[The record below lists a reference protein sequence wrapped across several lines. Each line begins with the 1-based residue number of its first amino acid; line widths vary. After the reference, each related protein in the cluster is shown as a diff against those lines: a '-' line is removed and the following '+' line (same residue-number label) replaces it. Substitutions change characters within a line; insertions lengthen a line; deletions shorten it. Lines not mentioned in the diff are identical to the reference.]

1 VSTRARLL
9 AWSAPVALLLV
20 LVIVKTASMV
30 VASRSAATAFAT
42 GDTETLRT
50 DVAVL
55 RVFDVVDPAGTAL
68 AAGGLA
74 VLDGRLDEAERQFA
88 AAGADCPAVTG
99 LVLVRET
106 RGDDAVGAS
115 DGPLAIDR
123 YRSALDAAG
132 DAPDVC
138 FGANADP
145 DGERREVLADTVP
158 RLQRKLAVLERPLA
172 PPPLPPPPAAGAPPP
187 PASPESGPAEDRE
200 PDTRRLDPDAGDPLD
215 KLRQILQDS
224 ASVRGGP

>member
-1 VSTRARLL
+1 MSTRARLL
-9 AWSAPVALLLV
+9 AWSAPVALVLV

-30 VASRSAATAFAT
+30 VASRSATTAFAT
-42 GDTETLRT
+42 GDADTLRT

-55 RVFDVVDPAGTAL
+55 RVLDVVDPAGTAL

-123 YRSALDAAG
+123 YRSALDAARS
-132 DAPDVC
+132 APAAC
-138 FGANADP
+138 FAANTDP
-145 DGERREVLADTVP
+145 DGERRRVLADTVP

-172 PPPLPPPPAAGAPPP
+172 PSPPPPPAAGAPPP
-187 PASPESGPAEDRE
+187 PASPESGPADDRE
-200 PDTRRLDPDAGDPLD
+200 SDTRRLDPDAGDPLD